1 MPVVCVQMPKDS
13 QPMWPPQCLIL
24 TEVNANAESIKTG
37 VSVLQVLQCFCV
49 SFVLCQSLFAQI
61 KHSQGTPQ
69 SCGECS
75 SPAFPCPDTVWRS
88 RVPQAKP
95 CPASLPTTIPGC
107 LFLFPMQEAST
118 LGESGENSNKHH
130 LEALSFMSITCRLP
144 AAKRVWHSCFPQS
157 SKSLLC
163 ICRSNV

>member
-1 MPVVCVQMPKDS
+1 MQRASKLGF
-13 QPMWPPQCLIL
+13 QCYRCCN
-24 TEVNANAESIKTG
+24 VS
-37 VSVLQVLQCFCV
+37 VSVLSSVRA
-49 SFVLCQSLFAQI
+49 SLLRSSIARVPHRAVENVPHLPFPALTL
-61 KHSQGTPQ
+61 S
-69 SCGECS
+69 GE
-75 SPAFPCPDTVWRS
+75 AGF
-88 RVPQAKP
+88 PQAKP

-118 LGESGENSNKHH
+118 LAESGENSNKHH